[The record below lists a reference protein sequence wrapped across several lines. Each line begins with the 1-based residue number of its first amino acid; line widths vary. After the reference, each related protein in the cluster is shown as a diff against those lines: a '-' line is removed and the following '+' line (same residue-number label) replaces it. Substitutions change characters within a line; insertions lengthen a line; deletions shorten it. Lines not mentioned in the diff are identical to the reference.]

1 MLKDY
6 FMGSNNYF
14 IQSSFKN
21 INIRDD
27 FIIILYFNIKFKKGY
42 LKNCKKLY
50 FQNCLFFPNIE
61 KIILINKKSMI
72 IYDYM
77 FNKIKRF
84 NYILFKD
91 ILTNY
96 NNLFITKKDNYLY
109 LYELDNNNDFIFK
122 EKYLFIN
129 NDFKYHKYIMA
140 KKNFLYCLS
149 YIELKNIFKKN
160 NKDISSNFINNES

>member
-1 MLKDY
+1 
-6 FMGSNNYF
+6 
-14 IQSSFKN
+14 
-21 INIRDD
+21 
-27 FIIILYFNIKFKKGY
+27 
-42 LKNCKKLY
+42 
-50 FQNCLFFPNIE
+50 
-61 KIILINKKSMI
+61 
-72 IYDYM
+72 M

-96 NNLFITKKDNYLY
+96 NNLFITKKDKY

-140 KKNFLYCLS
+140 KKIFLDCLS

-160 NKDISSNFINNES
+160 NKDISSNFINNKSQNCIHILKFDEDLKEINISPHFFP

>member
-6 FMGSNNYF
+6 FISSNNYF

-77 FNKIKRF
+77 FNKIKRV

-96 NNLFITKKDNYLY
+96 NNLFITKKDKY
-109 LYELDNNNDFIFK
+109 LYELDNNNDFMFK

-149 YIELKNIFKKN
+149 YIEFKNIFKKN